1 MIFLVEIVN
10 LLLHLCRGQQTALT
24 ARVFNQ
30 CLGVW
35 DSGRHSL
42 LNVHPFPQTFILIKK
57 HLKRHTAKRKS
68 SNKWNS
74 MMRRAKI
81 YKVLNSFSFF
91 CQNVGKRQR
100 QGNSRVTES
109 PRSLNCSGYEPED
122 MLLIRKLKL
131 FYGHSS
137 EILEFHKHS
146 ITKTTRLHEIYVE
159 IT

>member
-42 LNVHPFPQTFILIKK
+42 LNVHPFHQTFILIKK

-81 YKVLNSFSFF
+81 YKVLNLSNFF
-91 CQNVGKRQR
+91 V
-100 QGNSRVTES
+100 
-109 PRSLNCSGYEPED
+109 
-122 MLLIRKLKL
+122 
-131 FYGHSS
+131 
-137 EILEFHKHS
+137 
-146 ITKTTRLHEIYVE
+146 KT
-159 IT
+159 

>member
-30 CLGVW
+30 RLGVW

-42 LNVHPFPQTFILIKK
+42 LNVHPFHQTFILIIKK

-81 YKVLNSFSFF
+81 YKVLNLSHFF
-91 CQNVGKRQR
+91 V
-100 QGNSRVTES
+100 
-109 PRSLNCSGYEPED
+109 
-122 MLLIRKLKL
+122 
-131 FYGHSS
+131 
-137 EILEFHKHS
+137 
-146 ITKTTRLHEIYVE
+146 KT
-159 IT
+159 